1 MQLVISSTENSLKLE
16 SLLKNDYRSS
26 LNYTNQRVLDEHV
39 ASRALLQKVLIEFY
53 GINYL
58 PEIITLQSGKPC
70 FKEARYPFFNL
81 SNSGKYLALAI
92 GKSEIGIDIEFERKR
107 HNLEG
112 LIKRVC
118 SKKEQ
123 VFLLSLDEITML
135 HEFTRLWTVK
145 ECLVKTT
152 GKGLVDVDM
161 LYIDPVE
168 NNCGYYNLPSSNQI
182 CSTSLNFPFTDKL
195 AYLSFS
201 CNKKTEDGYEFYC
214 IDADGNLVKTEDI
227 RVEKIYENFSLRDL
241 IK

>member
-1 MQLVISSTENSLKLE
+1 MQVVISSTENALKLE
-16 SLLKNDYRSS
+16 SLLSNDYRSS
-26 LNYTNQRVLDEHV
+26 LKYSNQRVLDEHV

-53 GINYL
+53 GISYL
-58 PEIITLQSGKPC
+58 PEIITLKSGKPC

-92 GKSEIGIDIEFERKR
+92 GGSEVGVDIEFERKR

-123 VFLLSLDEITML
+123 SFLLSLDETNML

-152 GKGLVDVDM
+152 GKGLVDVEM
-161 LYIDPVE
+161 LYIDPIE
-168 NNCGYYNLPSSNQI
+168 NTSGYYNLPSSNKI
-182 CSTSLNFPFTDKL
+182 CSISLNTPFTDKL

-201 CNKKTEDGYEFYC
+201 CNTKTESGYDFYC
-214 IDADGNLVKTEDI
+214 IDADGNLVKTDDI
-227 RVEKIYENFSLRDL
+227 RVEKIYDNFSLRDL

>member
-1 MQLVISSTENSLKLE
+1 MQVVISSTENALKLE
-16 SLLKNDYRSS
+16 SLLSNDYRSS
-26 LNYTNQRVLDEHV
+26 LKYSNQRVLDEHV

-53 GINYL
+53 GISYL
-58 PEIITLQSGKPC
+58 PEIITLKSGKPC

-92 GKSEIGIDIEFERKR
+92 GGSEVGVDIEFERKR

-118 SKKEQ
+118 SNKEQ
-123 VFLLSLDEITML
+123 SFLLSLDETNML

-152 GKGLVDVDM
+152 GKGLVDVEM
-161 LYIDPVE
+161 LYIDPIE
-168 NNCGYYNLPSSNQI
+168 NTSGYYNLPSSNQI
-182 CSTSLNFPFTDKL
+182 CSTSLNTPFTDKL

-201 CNKKTEDGYEFYC
+201 CNKNTEDGYEFFYL
-214 IDADGNLVKTEDI
+214 DEEKTLVKTENI
-227 RVEKIYENFSLRDL
+227 KVEKTYENYSLRDF

>member
-1 MQLVISSTENSLKLE
+1 MKVIISSTENALKLE
-16 SLLKNDYRSS
+16 SLLKNDYRAG

-53 GINYL
+53 SISYL
-58 PEIITLQSGKPC
+58 PEIITLKSGKPC

-92 GKSEIGIDIEFERKR
+92 SGSEVGVDIEFERKR

-118 SKKEQ
+118 STKEQ
-123 VFLLSLDEITML
+123 LYLLSLDETTML

-152 GKGLVDVDM
+152 GKGLVDVEM
-161 LYIDPVE
+161 LYIDPVK
-168 NNCGYYNLPSSNQI
+168 NSCGYYNLPSSNQI
-182 CSTSLNFPFTDKL
+182 CSTSLDIPFTDKL

-201 CNKKTEDGYEFYC
+201 CNKNTEDGYGFYYLS
-214 IDADGNLVKTEDI
+214 ADKELVKTDNI
-227 RVEKIYENFSLRDL
+227 KVEKSYDNFSLRDL
-241 IK
+241 LK